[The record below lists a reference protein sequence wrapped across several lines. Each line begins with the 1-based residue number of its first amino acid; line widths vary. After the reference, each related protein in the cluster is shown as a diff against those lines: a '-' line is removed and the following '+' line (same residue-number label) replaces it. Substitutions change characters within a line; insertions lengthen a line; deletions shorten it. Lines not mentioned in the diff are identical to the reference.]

1 MNIRLID
8 WLTVITAVAVA
19 LFSVGRGFGDRTA
32 LCTTALVLS
41 VAAFI
46 AVLTVDIARDLTR
59 GRRSHGSQSNIRQVK

>member
-32 LCTTALVLS
+32 LCHSGHCA
-41 VAAFI
+41 
-46 AVLTVDIARDLTR
+46 
-59 GRRSHGSQSNIRQVK
+59 